1 MADLTLAG
9 IDIGGTKIGVSIG
22 DLAGA
27 VYGSRRLATIAERRP
42 EELLAAAMR
51 QLAELCDEHG
61 RGRPAALGIAAP
73 GPLDYRAGR
82 LLEVPNMP
90 RWQGFA
96 LGAWLDRHAGCP
108 AEFMNDANAG
118 VLAEVTW
125 GAARGARSAVFLT
138 MSTGMGAGL
147 WLDGRVYEGP
157 SALAGEVG
165 HLRLSDEGPIGF
177 GKRGSAE
184 GWCSGPGIVQVA
196 ESERLR
202 ARQLGQE
209 TELADDEPLTPER
222 VCALAQRGDAVAR
235 DVIDRCGAALG
246 RLCALLVDLLNPEVI
261 VFGTIGSAWF
271 ELFEPRARAVID
283 REALPA
289 AARAVTLRASGLAH
303 RGDQTALAIAAR
315 RLRETV
321 R

>member
-147 WLDGRVYEGP
+147 WLDGRV
-157 SALAGEVG
+157 
-165 HLRLSDEGPIGF
+165 
-177 GKRGSAE
+177 
-184 GWCSGPGIVQVA
+184 
-196 ESERLR
+196 
-202 ARQLGQE
+202 
-209 TELADDEPLTPER
+209 
-222 VCALAQRGDAVAR
+222 
-235 DVIDRCGAALG
+235 
-246 RLCALLVDLLNPEVI
+246 
-261 VFGTIGSAWF
+261 
-271 ELFEPRARAVID
+271 
-283 REALPA
+283 
-289 AARAVTLRASGLAH
+289 
-303 RGDQTALAIAAR
+303 
-315 RLRETV
+315 
-321 R
+321 